1 MIAAIVVAMLLSI
14 FSLFL
19 FIVFGSNFR
28 FDESSSINS
37 QLNPLKKETSFEVSD
52 LGEPMSIIV
61 KLISTLGNFSLKSK
75 ADLCKDFADLNVYSF
90 FCFSNI
96 LFLFC
101 ETN

>member
-1 MIAAIVVAMLLSI
+1 MLLSI

-28 FDESSSINS
+28 FDESSFVS
-37 QLNPLKKETSFEVSD
+37 QLNPLKKETSFEMSD

-61 KLISTLGNFSLKSK
+61 KLISILGNFSLKSK
-75 ADLCKDFADLNVYSF
+75 ADLMQRFYDLNVYSF

-101 ETN
+101 KLIEH